1 MKSSEQQ
8 RSSKLRSLY
17 GSDASS
23 LCAETCFGEQTAF
36 SFFGTD
42 MWLYFDSETGLNA
55 QWPWSSENPAAQVDR
70 FMVLKIKQHSP
81 QGVET

>member
-1 MKSSEQQ
+1 MWSITYISTLEYFNPFCMKSSEQQ

-42 MWLYFDSETGLNA
+42 M
-55 QWPWSSENPAAQVDR
+55 
-70 FMVLKIKQHSP
+70 
-81 QGVET
+81 